1 MQKSI
6 SAVSGVLYLT
16 LSKFVF
22 IVTGYI
28 VYISLARYLG
38 PELFGTYGIV
48 VGIVSVLNMVL
59 ITGTI
64 QSVSKFISEEPALA
78 LDVRT
83 QGLKLQAIIGGII
96 AVSYFFSADI
106 IASLLKDPTLV
117 PLLRLSSLIPLFYS
131 LYAVFIGYINGQKQF
146 RMQALFDIT
155 FSVLKCSLILLL
167 VFLGFSITGAI
178 FGFASAAGII
188 LILSASI
195 IGFRFQ
201 RHITFPMKKIFIF
214 GFIISLFTA
223 SSNLLL
229 TLDLLLI
236 KSLIVENYVKLYT
249 GYYTAVQTIAR
260 IPFFL
265 MVPINLVLFPIISRS
280 TFSQNNE
287 ETRYYINN
295 GLRYNLAIMTLIVVL
310 ISSSSKEI
318 ILIIYS
324 KEYLPAWSSLTV
336 LSVGMLFYSLL
347 ITSSTIISS
356 SGKPKIS
363 LIILVIVLISDLI
376 LNYVLIPKYELI
388 GASISTSLASLL
400 GLFIAAGY
408 VLCKFNAFMT
418 FKSIT
423 RITIS
428 GILIYFIANKIHA
441 SGFMLLV
448 EMMCMSALYFLLL
461 LVSREISKQDIASL
475 KGVFKIRNV

>member
-1 MQKSI
+1 
-6 SAVSGVLYLT
+6 
-16 LSKFVF
+16 
-22 IVTGYI
+22 
-28 VYISLARYLG
+28 
-38 PELFGTYGIV
+38 
-48 VGIVSVLNMVL
+48 
-59 ITGTI
+59 
-64 QSVSKFISEEPALA
+64 
-78 LDVRT
+78 
-83 QGLKLQAIIGGII
+83 
-96 AVSYFFSADI
+96 
-106 IASLLKDPTLV
+106 
-117 PLLRLSSLIPLFYS
+117 
-131 LYAVFIGYINGQKQF
+131 
-146 RMQALFDIT
+146 
-155 FSVLKCSLILLL
+155 
-167 VFLGFSITGAI
+167 
-178 FGFASAAGII
+178 
-188 LILSASI
+188 
-195 IGFRFQ
+195 
-201 RHITFPMKKIFIF
+201 MKKIFIF

-388 GASISTSLASLL
+388 GAAISTSLASLL

-408 VLCKFNAFMT
+408 VLSKFKAFMT

-428 GILIYFIANKIHA
+428 GILIYFLANKIHA

-448 EMMCMSALYFLLL
+448 EMMCMGVLYFLSL

-475 KGVFKIRNV
+475 KGVFRIRNV